1 MFYGDNILFIHIPKN
16 AGTSIIRAL
25 LEKHG
30 GGRKTLHTHRLGLKK
45 HVPAY
50 TAQVR
55 LPNKAWRKAFKFAVV
70 RNPWDRM
77 VSTWRY
83 GRHQTKRKGRIG
95 ILDGLPLDEQR
106 RIKNAI
112 LTRDFNW
119 WLFEFCRKYRWF
131 PAHEFQGQPPLED
144 GNPPSQSDWF
154 VDRSVCKLA
163 GDGIMLDKIYRFEDL
178 AELERDIGVTLPRL
192 NASPLPDGTYQSH
205 YDGRSRVWVAEV
217 FAEDIE
223 RFGYK
228 F

>member
-1 MFYGDNILFIHIPKN
+1 MFYGDDLLFIHIPKN

-30 GGRKTLHTHRLGLKK
+30 GGRQTLHTHRLGLKK

-55 LPNKAWRKAFKFAVV
+55 LPDQAWRKAFKFAVV
-70 RNPWDRM
+70 RNPWERM

-95 ILDGLPLDEQR
+95 ILDGLPLNEQR
-106 RIKNAI
+106 RIKAAI

-144 GNPPSQSDWF
+144 GNPPSQCNWF
-154 VDRSVCKLA
+154 YL
-163 GDGIMLDKIYRFEDL
+163 GENLLLDKIYRFEALD
-178 AELERDIGVTLPRL
+178 ELESDIGVTLQHL
-192 NASPLPDGTYQSH
+192 NASPLPDGPYQDH
-205 YDGRSRVWVAEV
+205 YDGRSKAWVAEV

-223 RFGYK
+223 RFGYSFAGNADK
-228 F
+228 

>member
-1 MFYGDNILFIHIPKN
+1 MFYGDDLLFIHIPKN
-16 AGTSIIRAL
+16 AGTSIVRTL
-25 LEKHG
+25 LVKHG
-30 GGRKTLHTHRLGLKK
+30 GGRKTLHNHRLGLKK

-55 LPNKAWRKAFKFAVV
+55 LSNRDWKKAFKFAVV

-144 GNPPSQSDWF
+144 GNPPSQCQWF
-154 VDRSVCKLA
+154 SQHGYDL
-163 GDGIMLDKIYRFEDL
+163 LDKIYRFENL
-178 AELERDIGVTLPRL
+178 AELEGDLKIRL
-192 NASPLPDGTYQSH
+192 LHVNQSPLPDGTYQSH
-205 YDGRSRVWVAEV
+205 YDGRSRAWVAEV